1 MAAMDTGATS
11 PAMRYP
17 RARWLAVLA
26 VAIVTVIVVYRH
38 TFLSMADKWNDDTA
52 FSYGFLIAP
61 IALWLA
67 WRRRE
72 WLRHVE
78 FTPSWL
84 GAAAAIGAA
93 MLWLVAKGTGV
104 LVVEQLAAVLTVQA
118 LVLALLGWR
127 AVRALLFPLAFL
139 LFLVPFG
146 RALVPWLVDI
156 TADIATVLLRLSG
169 VPVYRTHTLI
179 NIPGGWFQ
187 VARACSG
194 VSFLMT
200 ALVLGL
206 LYAELNFSSWRK
218 RVVAVL
224 LACAIPVVANA
235 LRVYITIGVSHLTDM
250 KFGPGAEH
258 VTFGQFF
265 FIAIM
270 LATFWVGRRWHDE
283 EPGLPAWLRDAAPA
297 TRRPTLVEHLPF
309 ACGMAVVLAAPF
321 YQAAYARQLQASG
334 AAGTELVAV
343 PSAAV
348 AGWTRMESAPDAWR
362 PLYRGGLVE
371 QQGSYVDAAG
381 ERVDVF
387 VAVYGLGTSGGA
399 EMIGYDNVLYA
410 EEKEVVAAA
419 TVRRIELAGETLTV
433 REVLVPDRGGRGRL
447 VWQWF
452 VVGDRTSTNPYAV
465 KALEAL
471 AWITHEATHER
482 VITLATRPGLNARA
496 TLEAFATAHARC
508 VAASFATEAC
518 GP

>member
-1 MAAMDTGATS
+1 MAAMDTGATTQKM
-11 PAMRYP
+11 PYP

-26 VAIVTVIVVYRH
+26 AAIVAVIVVYRH

-61 IALWLA
+61 IALWIA
-67 WRRRE
+67 WRRRD

-93 MLWLVAKGTGV
+93 LLWLVAKGTGV
-104 LVVEQLAAVLTVQA
+104 LVVEQLAAVLTLQA

-218 RVVAVL
+218 RLVAVV

-258 VTFGQFF
+258 VAFGQVF
-265 FIAIM
+265 FIVIM
-270 LATFWVGRRWHDE
+270 LGTFWVGRRWHDD
-283 EPGLPAWLRDAAPA
+283 EPGEPAWDAAPA
-297 TRRPTLVEHLPF
+297 ARRPTLAAHLPF
-309 ACGMAVVLAAPF
+309 ACGMVVVLAAPF

-334 AAGTELVAV
+334 AAGTDLVAV
-343 PSAAV
+343 PSVAA
-348 AGWTRMESAPDAWR
+348 AGWTRLESAPDAWR
-362 PLYRGGLVE
+362 PLYRDGLVE
-371 QQGSYVDAAG
+371 RQGSYVAATG
-381 ERVDVF
+381 GRVDAY
-387 VAVYGLGTSGGA
+387 VAVYGLGTSAGA
-399 EMIGYDNVLYA
+399 EMIGYGNVLYA
-410 EEKEVVAAA
+410 EEKEVVSAA
-419 TVRRIELAGETLTV
+419 TVRRIELAGETLEV
-433 REVLVPDRGGRGRL
+433 REVLVPDGGRGRL
-447 VWQWF
+447 VWHWF

-471 AWITHEATHER
+471 AWITHEASHER
-482 VITLATRPGLNARA
+482 VVTLATRAGVNAAA
-496 TLEAFATAHARC
+496 TLEAFAAAHARC
-508 VAASFATEAC
+508 VATSFAAEAC